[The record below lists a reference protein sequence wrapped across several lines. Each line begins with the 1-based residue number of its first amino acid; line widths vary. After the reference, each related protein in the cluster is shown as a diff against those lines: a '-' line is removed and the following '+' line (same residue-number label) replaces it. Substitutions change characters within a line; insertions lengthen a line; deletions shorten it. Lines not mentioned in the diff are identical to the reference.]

1 MLTWSFKN
9 FSVYMLLGQQNF
21 VQYLDNIKL
30 WQDDVIKCSYTPHIP
45 SPTSTAKRHLHVL
58 PLIWTTQKHSVY
70 LLPSMPDSAF
80 IFFIKPLFLHKVNKK
95 KISMLYYNPR
105 ITSHIPYESIQVHL
119 NHKQFLIQCTKCKK
133 NLWLETQF
141 PQQAVIKST
150 YKADPIWL
158 LFNKWPHKNVTY
170 GYHFKLITCY
180 YIPGLKKIPVLLYS
194 NSSTTLLISR
204 STDIYF

>member
-1 MLTWSFKN
+1 MTGWCDQVF
-9 FSVYMLLGQQNF
+9 
-21 VQYLDNIKL
+21 I
-30 WQDDVIKCSYTPHIP
+30 YTPYTQTHQH
-45 SPTSTAKRHLHVL
+45 SKTALTCTSK
-58 PLIWTTQKHSVY
+58 LIWTTQKHSVY